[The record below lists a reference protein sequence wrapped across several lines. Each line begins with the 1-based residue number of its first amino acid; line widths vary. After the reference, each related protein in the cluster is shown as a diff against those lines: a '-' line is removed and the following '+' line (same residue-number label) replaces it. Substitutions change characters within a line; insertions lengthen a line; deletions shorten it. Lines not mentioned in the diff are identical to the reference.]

1 MIGKSRI
8 LRKSELG
15 TACVP
20 ALWYALGVIMHIDTH
35 SPHSKEEGALIKTAD
50 NKTITYWAKTISA
63 GNEEQLPGI
72 SVHDHCL
79 NVGCVGERLLAQLPA
94 RVAALLPS
102 GSATLT
108 ALHDIG
114 KITLGFQA
122 KCPAWLAAQSF
133 DALTLRQI
141 AHATGSG
148 RPTAD
153 HAYVGQLFLQERLRL
168 TKSQGWAVAVGSH
181 HGKPKGKTIKP
192 LEAEPRAAEMQAH
205 REAVATELIAIFGAL
220 PDRGPAKLD
229 GRDDPAL
236 WLLAGLITVAD
247 WIGSNEAFFSPAHG
261 QPVDATR
268 QAASS
273 ALAQIGWPGGRLRA
287 SSFFDAFHFAPNAVQ
302 QALLSAVHEPAL
314 VIVEAPMGCGKT
326 EAALALAQQLIAA
339 GHHHG
344 IYFALPT
351 QVTSDRIH
359 RRVTHFLENSLADA
373 AHLRLAH
380 GNSWLHDN
388 NDLRLRPAFTGG
400 PADPAE
406 DPHATVAEARSW
418 FASSKQ
424 ALLAPYGVGTID
436 QALQGMV
443 AVKHFFVRRFALAG
457 KVVILDEV
465 HSYDVYTG
473 SLVTALVRELLHL
486 GCTVLVLSATLT
498 AARRREL
505 LSAAGS
511 HELESPDAY
520 PLITTARHG
529 VSATQIAPAFT
540 STKTIRLRSAAISE
554 DDTIAELITR
564 AEAGQHV
571 LWIRNTV
578 VEAQHAFRLIRGDT
592 PVAASPAD
600 QIKTGLLHSRF
611 PQTRRAELEADWLEH
626 LGKNRPATGPGSIL
640 VATQVV
646 EQSVD
651 IDLDFIVSDLA
662 PTDMLLQ
669 RVGRLWRHPRPHRA
683 APEPEFWI
691 RTPELPAA
699 ADTRTLEKAL
709 GRSAKVYA
717 PWVLLRSAAVFS
729 FRATLTLPG
738 DIRPLLET
746 TYAEPRL
753 EEPAAWGDL
762 HAKLDEEKQKLTR
775 NAEAAMLY
783 GRPVQ
788 DDAPE
793 ALTRRK
799 GPPTVS
805 VLLLRSVEPLPG
817 RLSRLTTLDEAPT
830 SQVVS
835 DYEWSLAAARFIHP
849 WLVRVPRWVVPV
861 SATSPRWLGLHVP
874 GAAVVATLREDGRLL
889 WDGEPAD
896 ATYHR
901 DFGVRTEKPIS
912 ARPSFQPTDD
922 DEFDY

>member
-1 MIGKSRI
+1 MQTYHR
-8 LRKSELG
+8 SEQRDQIQG
-15 TACVP
+15 
-20 ALWYALGVIMHIDTH
+20 
-35 SPHSKEEGALIKTAD
+35 SKVEF
-50 NKTITYWAKTISA
+50 WAKTVAHAASGQA
-63 GNEEQLPGI
+63 PGI
-72 SVHDHCL
+72 SVFHHCL
-79 NVGCVGERLLAQLPA
+79 NVGCVGERLSAQLP
-94 RVAALLPS
+94 RLIAALLPPGTNS
-102 GSATLT
+102 LI

-114 KITLGFQA
+114 KITLGFQS
-122 KCPAWLAAQSF
+122 KCPAWLAAQAF
-133 DALTLRQI
+133 DDLTLRQI
-141 AHATGSG
+141 AQAGASG
-148 RPTAD
+148 RLTAD

-168 TKSQGWAVAVGSH
+168 TKSQGWAVAVGAH
-181 HGKPKGKTIKP
+181 HGKPKGNLNSNKYRELI
-192 LEAEPRAAEMQAH
+192 EAEPRAAEMQAH
-205 REAVATELIAIFGAL
+205 REAVAALLIDVFGAL
-220 PDRGPAKLD
+220 PDYGPQKLD
-229 GRDDPAL
+229 GRDDSSL

-247 WIGSNEAFFSPAHG
+247 WIGSNEVFFSPEQG
-261 QPVDATR
+261 QPLEATR
-268 QAASS
+268 KAAAS

-287 SSFFDAFHFAPNAVQ
+287 SSFFDTFHFQPNAVQ
-302 QALLSAVHEPAL
+302 QVLLAAVQEPAL
-314 VIVEAPMGCGKT
+314 IIVEAPMGCGKT

-339 GHHHG
+339 GHHQG
-344 IYFALPT
+344 LYFALPT

-359 RRVTHFLENSLADA
+359 QRVARFLENALADA

-380 GNSWLHDN
+380 GNSWLHDDQ
-388 NDLRLRPAFTGG
+388 DLLLRPSFTGG
-400 PADPAE
+400 PADDNE
-406 DPHATVAEARSW
+406 NPHATVAEARSW
-418 FASSKQ
+418 FSSSKQ

-473 SLVTALVRELLHL
+473 SLVTALVRELLRL
-486 GCTVLVLSATLT
+486 GCTVLILSATLT

-505 LSAAGS
+505 LAAAGS
-511 HELESPDAY
+511 HELASPDAY

-529 VSATQIAPAFT
+529 ESATQIAPAFT
-540 STKTIRLRSAAISE
+540 ATKTIRLRSTVISE
-554 DDTIAELITR
+554 DETIAELIAR

-578 VEAQHAFRLIRGDT
+578 VEAQQAFRLIRGDT
-592 PVAASPAD
+592 PVAALPDD

-611 PQTRRAELEADWLEH
+611 PQIRRAELEADWLEH
-626 LGKNRPATGPGSIL
+626 LGKNRPAAGPGSIL

-683 APEPEFWI
+683 APDPEFWI

-699 ADTRTLEKAL
+699 ADPRTLEKAL

-717 PWVLLRSAAVFS
+717 SWVLLRSAAAFS
-729 FRATLTLPG
+729 SRTTLTLPD

-746 TYAEPRL
+746 TYAEPHP
-753 EEPAAWGDL
+753 EEPAAWGEL
-762 HAKLDEEKQKLTR
+762 HAKLEEEKRQLTL
-775 NAEAAMLY
+775 NAEAAMLVL
-783 GRPVQ
+783 GRPTV
-788 DDAPE
+788 DDDKPE

-805 VLLLRSVEPLPG
+805 VLLLRLVEPMPG
-817 RLSRLTTLDEAPT
+817 RLARLTTLDDQPT
-830 SQVVS
+830 CQVVS
-835 DYEWSLAAARFIHP
+835 DYEWSLAGARFIHP
-849 WLVRVPRWVVPV
+849 WLVRVPRWVVPA
-861 SATSPRWLGLHVP
+861 SAPSPRWLGLHVP

-901 DFGVRTEKPIS
+901 DFGVRTEKPVS
-912 ARPSFQPTDD
+912 TRPSFQPTDD

>member
-1 MIGKSRI
+1 MSAG
-8 LRKSELG
+8 
-15 TACVP
+15 
-20 ALWYALGVIMHIDTH
+20 
-35 SPHSKEEGALIKTAD
+35 
-50 NKTITYWAKTISA
+50 NFWAKTSQA
-63 GNEEQLPGI
+63 GLPGI
-72 SVHDHCL
+72 SVYHHCL
-79 NVGCVGERLLAQLPA
+79 NVGLVGERLLAHLPVN
-94 RVAALLPS
+94 VAALLPS
-102 GSATLT
+102 GSSTLT

-122 KCPAWLAAQSF
+122 KCPAWLATQTF
-133 DALTLRQI
+133 DDLTLRQI
-141 AHATGSG
+141 AQASATG

-168 TKSQGWAVAVGSH
+168 TSSQGWAVAVGAH
-181 HGKPKGKTIKP
+181 HGKPKGKFIKA
-192 LEAEPRAAEMQAH
+192 LDAEPCAAAMQIR
-205 REAVATELIAIFGAL
+205 REVIAAQLVEIFGAL
-220 PDRGPAKLD
+220 PDSGPAKLS

-247 WIGSNEAFFSPAHG
+247 WIGSNEFFFSPERG

-268 QAASS
+268 EAASS

-287 SSFFDAFHFAPNAVQ
+287 SSFFNIFHFAPNAVQ
-302 QALLSAVHEPAL
+302 DALLAAVHEPAL
-314 VIVEAPMGCGKT
+314 VIVEAPMGGGKT
-326 EAALALAQQLIAA
+326 EAALALAQQLIAT

-359 RRVTHFLENSLADA
+359 QRVARFLENALTDA

-388 NDLRLRPAFTGG
+388 NDLRLRPSFTGG
-400 PADPAE
+400 PADDAE
-406 DPHATVAEARSW
+406 NPHATVTEARSW

-473 SLVTALVRELLHL
+473 SLVIALVRELLHL

-505 LSAAGS
+505 LAAAGS

-520 PLITTARHG
+520 PLITTARLG
-529 VSATQIAPAFT
+529 QNATHVAPAFT
-540 STKTIRLRSAAISE
+540 DTKTVLLRSAPISE
-554 DDTIAELITR
+554 DDTIAELIAR

-611 PQTRRAELEADWLEH
+611 PQKRRAELEADWLEH
-626 LGKNRPATGPGSIL
+626 LGKNRPPSGPGSIL

-669 RVGRLWRHPRPHRA
+669 RIGRLWRHPRPQRA
-683 APEPEFWI
+683 AAEPEFWI
-691 RTPELPAA
+691 RTPELPAD

-729 FRATLTLPG
+729 SRATLSLPD

-746 TYAEPRL
+746 TYAEPHP
-753 EEPAAWGDL
+753 EEPAAWGEL
-762 HAKLDEEKQKLTR
+762 HAKLEQEKRQLTL
-775 NAEAAMLY
+775 NAEAAMLVL
-783 GRPVQ
+783 GRPTVG
-788 DDAPE
+788 DDKPE

-799 GPPTVS
+799 GPPTMS
-805 VLLLRSVEPLPG
+805 VLLLRSVEVMPG
-817 RLSRLTTLDEAPT
+817 HVARLTTLDDDAS

-835 DYEWSLAAARFIHP
+835 DYEWSLAGARFIHP
-849 WLVRVPRWVVPV
+849 WLVRVPRWVVPA
-861 SATSPRWLGLHVP
+861 SAPSPRWLGLHVP

-889 WDGEPAD
+889 WEGEPAD

>member
-1 MIGKSRI
+1 LNSQKKAIF
-8 LRKSELG
+8 
-15 TACVP
+15 
-20 ALWYALGVIMHIDTH
+20 
-35 SPHSKEEGALIKTAD
+35 
-50 NKTITYWAKTISA
+50 WAKTVQGSDR
-63 GNEEQLPGI
+63 NQTPGL
-72 SVHDHCL
+72 SVFEHCL
-79 NVGCVGERLLAQLPA
+79 NVGCVGEKLIALLPPP
-94 RVAALLPS
+94 VAALFPAGTSL
-102 GSATLT
+102 LT

-122 KCPAWLAAQSF
+122 KCPAWLEAQTF
-133 DALTLRQI
+133 DDPTRRQI
-141 AHATGSG
+141 AQASASG
-148 RPTAD
+148 RTTAD

-168 TKSQGWAVAVGSH
+168 TKSQGWAVAVGAH
-181 HGKPKGKTIKP
+181 HGKPKGNLSLNKYRELI
-192 LEAEPRAAEMQAH
+192 EAEPRYAEMQAH
-205 REAVATELIAIFGAL
+205 REAVANQLFALFGPL
-220 PDRGPAKLD
+220 PNRGPVPAIIA
-229 GRDDPAL
+229 GRDDPSL

-247 WIGSNEAFFSPAHG
+247 WIGSNEIFFSPTHG
-261 QPVDATR
+261 LPVDATR

-287 SSFFDAFHFAPNAVQ
+287 SSFFDTFHFEPNAVQ
-302 QALLSAVHEPAL
+302 QVLLTAVHESAL

-339 GHHHG
+339 GLHHG
-344 IYFALPT
+344 LYFALPT

-359 RRVTHFLENSLADA
+359 RRVARFLENALADA
-373 AHLRLAH
+373 AHLRLTH

-388 NDLRLRPAFTGG
+388 NELLLRPAFTGG
-400 PADPAE
+400 PSDDNE
-406 DPHATVAEARSW
+406 NPHATVTEARSW

-505 LSAAGS
+505 LSAASS
-511 HELESPDAY
+511 HELNSPDAY

-529 VSATQIAPAFT
+529 EIANHIAPAFT
-540 STKTIRLRSAAISE
+540 ATKTIRLRSALISE
-554 DDTIAELITR
+554 DDTIAELIAR

-592 PVAASPAD
+592 PVYSSPAD

-611 PQTRRAELEADWLEH
+611 PQIRRAELESDWLEH
-626 LGKNRPATGPGSIL
+626 LGKHRPPSGPGSIL

-683 APEPEFWI
+683 AAEPEFWI
-691 RTPELPAA
+691 RTPELPAD
-699 ADTRTLEKAL
+699 ADTRALEKAL
-709 GRSAKVYA
+709 GRSAEVYA

-729 FRATLTLPG
+729 SRTTLTLPD

-746 TYAEPRL
+746 TYADPHPD
-753 EEPAAWGDL
+753 EPAAWSDL
-762 HAKLDEEKQKLTR
+762 HTKLEEEKRQLTL
-775 NAEAAMLY
+775 NAHAAMLVL
-783 GRPVQ
+783 GRPTVE
-788 DDAPE
+788 DDKPE

-805 VLLLRSVEPLPG
+805 VLLLRAVEPLPD
-817 RLSRLTTLDEAPT
+817 RLARLTTLDEEPA
-830 SQVVS
+830 SRVVS
-835 DYEWSLAAARFIHP
+835 DYEWSLAGARFIHP
-849 WLVRVPRWVVPV
+849 WLVRVPRWVVPA
-861 SATSPRWLGLHVP
+861 SAPAPRWLGLHVP

-889 WDGEPAD
+889 WDGELAD

-901 DFGVRTEKPIS
+901 DFGVRTEKLVS
-912 ARPSFQPTDD
+912 TRPSFQPTDD

>member
-1 MIGKSRI
+1 MN
-8 LRKSELG
+8 SE
-15 TACVP
+15 TF
-20 ALWYALGVIMHIDTH
+20 
-35 SPHSKEEGALIKTAD
+35 
-50 NKTITYWAKTISA
+50 WAKTIEGA
-63 GNEEQLPGI
+63 GGTSVPGI
-72 SVHDHCL
+72 NVLDHCT
-79 NVGCVGERLLAQLPA
+79 NVGCVADCFLQSLPA
-94 RVAALLPS
+94 GLAALFPP
-102 GSATLT
+102 GAATLA
-108 ALHDIG
+108 ALHDVG

-122 KCPAWLAAQSF
+122 KCSGWLASQAF
-133 DALTLRQI
+133 DEITRRKIVLAS
-141 AHATGSG
+141 GSG
-148 RPTAD
+148 RPESD
-153 HAYVGQLFLQERLRL
+153 HARVSQIFLQQRLRA
-168 TKSQGWAVAVGSH
+168 TKSQDWAAAVGAH
-181 HGKPKGKTIKP
+181 HGKPKGKSVKA
-192 LEAEPRAAEMQAH
+192 LEAEPLASEMQVY
-205 REAVATELIAIFGAL
+205 REAVADRLIGVFGAL
-220 PDRGPAKLD
+220 PKFGPARLH
-229 GRDDPAL
+229 GRDDPVL
-236 WLLAGLITVAD
+236 WLLAGLISVAD
-247 WIGSNEAFFSPAHG
+247 WIGSNEVFFSPERG
-261 QPVDATR
+261 ESLDATR
-268 QAASS
+268 QAAAS
-273 ALAQIGWPGGRLRA
+273 ALAQIGWPGGRLRQ
-287 SSFFDAFHFAPNAVQ
+287 SAFLDTFGFAPNAVQ
-302 QALLSAVHEPAL
+302 QALLAAVREPAL

-344 IYFALPT
+344 LYFALPT

-359 RRVTHFLENSLADA
+359 QRVARFLENALADA
-373 AHLRLAH
+373 ANLRLAH
-380 GNSWLHDN
+380 GNSWLHDD

-400 PADPAE
+400 AADEGENPY
-406 DPHATVAEARSW
+406 ATVAEARSW
-418 FASSKQ
+418 FASSKH

-498 AARRREL
+498 GARRREL
-505 LSAAGS
+505 LAAAAS
-511 HELESPDAY
+511 HERESPDAY
-520 PLITTARHG
+520 PLITTARLG
-529 VSATQIAPAFT
+529 GTADQIAPAT
-540 STKTIRLRSAAISE
+540 TATKTIRLRAAPVSE

-592 PVAASPAD
+592 PVAATSSD

-611 PQTRRAELEADWLEH
+611 PQKRRAELEVDWLEH
-626 LGKNRPATGPGSIL
+626 LGKHRLASGPGSIL

-683 APEPEFWI
+683 ASEPEFWI
-691 RTPELPAA
+691 RTPELPTN
-699 ADTRTLEKAL
+699 ADTRSLVKAL

-729 FRATLTLPG
+729 ARIKLTLPG
-738 DIRPLLET
+738 DIRSLLET
-746 TYAEPRL
+746 TYAEPSPD
-753 EEPAAWGDL
+753 ESAAWGEL
-762 HAKLDEEKQKLTR
+762 HANLEEEKRQLTL
-775 NAEAAMLY
+775 NAEAAMLVL
-783 GRPVQ
+783 GRPTV
-788 DDAPE
+788 DDDKPE

-799 GPPTVS
+799 GPPSVS
-805 VLLLRSVEPLPG
+805 VLLLRSVESLPG
-817 RLSRLTTLDEAPT
+817 HLARVTTLDDNPT
-830 SQVVS
+830 SHVVS
-835 DYEWSLAAARFIHP
+835 DYEWSLARARVIHP
-849 WLVRVPRWVVPV
+849 WLVRVPKWVVPN
-861 SATSPRWLGLHVP
+861 SAPSPNWLRLHVP
-874 GAAVVATLREDGRLL
+874 GVAVVATLREDGRLL

-901 DFGVRTEKPIS
+901 DFGVRSEKPAF
-912 ARPSFQPTDD
+912 ARPAFQPTDD